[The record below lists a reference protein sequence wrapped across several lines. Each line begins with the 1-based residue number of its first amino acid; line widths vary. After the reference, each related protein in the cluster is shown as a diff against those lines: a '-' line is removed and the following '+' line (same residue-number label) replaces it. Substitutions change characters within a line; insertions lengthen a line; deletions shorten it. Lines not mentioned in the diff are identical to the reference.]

1 MCKLKS
7 IARENGEYIEYGEIG
22 EDPNSLSCPQRL
34 GSLVPEEP
42 TNAMLIGASE

>member
-1 MCKLKS
+1 M
-7 IARENGEYIEYGEIG
+7 NMDEYGEIG

-42 TNAMLIGASE
+42 TASE